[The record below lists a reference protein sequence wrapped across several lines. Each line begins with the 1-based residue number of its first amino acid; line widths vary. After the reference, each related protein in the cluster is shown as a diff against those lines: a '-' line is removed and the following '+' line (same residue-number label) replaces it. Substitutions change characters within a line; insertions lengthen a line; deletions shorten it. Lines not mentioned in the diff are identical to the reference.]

1 MKQYQQAI
9 TPAFS
14 LASLLPPYH
23 EIKLPTAGLYDPAV
37 PEIVHVRG
45 LTVKEL
51 KHITATGKLDRKVF
65 DTTLM
70 TCIQE
75 SLDLSMLTVEDYN
88 YIVYMIRLYSNGSKV
103 TAVKACDNFRCG
115 KQFKFE
121 YDISQTAQVTYAE
134 ETVEKTKTVELPR
147 FKEEHGLSVYV
158 EVKRLT
164 RKDILGIETALKI
177 QTDLAAK
184 EGNNRKVFPLIEYL
198 KAYVVSVSGLPIEV
212 PKDQLLDIFSSDD
225 AERISTAFD
234 SVKFG
239 IEGVAKPECPFCHE
253 ENEYDIPF
261 TDIFFL

>member
-121 YDISQTAQVTYAE
+121 YDISQTAQ
-134 ETVEKTKTVELPR
+134 TVYDFYR
-147 FKEEHGLSVYV
+147 AACKEEHGLSVYV